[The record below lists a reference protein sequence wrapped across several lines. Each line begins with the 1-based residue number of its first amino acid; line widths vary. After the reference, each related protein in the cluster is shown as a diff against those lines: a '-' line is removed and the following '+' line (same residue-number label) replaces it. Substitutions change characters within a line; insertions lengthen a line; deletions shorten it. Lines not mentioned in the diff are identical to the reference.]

1 MKRLY
6 RHLRQALASNSYPKG
21 VEQCH
26 SVSVNTRA
34 VDQVDTQGPA
44 ITLPY
49 VRGVSDAVRYILTPL
64 GVKVSIWP
72 HTTLRELLMRPMD
85 RIPEKEQTG
94 VVYQVPCAG
103 CPATYVGQINR
114 RLGQQLFKHRR
125 AVESSQAAT
134 SAMAHHP
141 VDWDNVKVLDH
152 QPHLHQRLVLEFI
165 RIRSQPRPLNRDKGT
180 MPHVYN
186 SLFSK

>member
-1 MKRLY
+1 M
-6 RHLRQALASNSYPKG
+6 
-21 VEQCH
+21 
-26 SVSVNTRA
+26 
-34 VDQVDTQGPA
+34 
-44 ITLPY
+44 
-49 VRGVSDAVRYILTPL
+49 SDAVRYILTPL
-64 GVKVSIWP
+64 GVKVSFWP
-72 HTTLRELLMRPMD
+72 HTTLRQLLMRPKD
-85 RIPEKEQTG
+85 RMPEKEQTG

-125 AVESSQAAT
+125 AVESGQAAT

-165 RIRSQPRPLNRDKGT
+165 CIRSQPRPLNRDKGT
-180 MPHVYN
+180 MSHVYN
-186 SLFSK
+186 LLFFK